1 MEEWFY
7 YSLIVGTIV
16 AMSSVYN
23 KGLLDSGYNIVGI
36 VAAKQLLACMFSF
49 FLFMNYPQ
57 KKAHKKF
64 SDFKLNDYLKVSV
77 SGLFTFLIIYFSF
90 RSLETVK
97 NTAYTNAIISSLSI
111 TLSYFFALYW
121 NKKKFSW
128 FSLLG
133 ILMIAAG
140 VVIIINSS

>member
-1 MEEWFY
+1 MEDWLY
-7 YSLIVGTIV
+7 YSVIVGTII

-36 VAAKQLLACMFSF
+36 VAMKQLLACLFSF
-49 FLFMNYPQ
+49 FLFLYYPQ
-57 KKAHKKF
+57 KKAHRKF
-64 SDFKLNDYLKVSV
+64 TDFKLNDYLKVGL
-77 SGLFTFLIIYFSF
+77 SGVFTFFIIFFSF
-90 RSLETVK
+90 KSLETVK
-97 NTAYTNAIISSLSI
+97 NTSYTNGIISALSI

-133 ILMIAAG
+133 ILMIAIGAI
-140 VVIIINSS
+140 IIINSE

>member
-1 MEEWFY
+1 MEDWLY
-7 YSLIVGTIV
+7 YSVIVGTLI

-36 VAAKQLLACMFSF
+36 VAVKQLLACLFSF

-57 KKAHKKF
+57 KKANKNF
-64 SDFKLNDYLKVSV
+64 TDFTLNDYLKVSV
-77 SGLFTFLIIYFSF
+77 SGLFTFMIIFFSF

-97 NTAYTNAIISSLSI
+97 NTSYTNGIISALSI

-133 ILMIAAG
+133 ILMIAIGAI
-140 VVIIINSS
+140 IIINNS